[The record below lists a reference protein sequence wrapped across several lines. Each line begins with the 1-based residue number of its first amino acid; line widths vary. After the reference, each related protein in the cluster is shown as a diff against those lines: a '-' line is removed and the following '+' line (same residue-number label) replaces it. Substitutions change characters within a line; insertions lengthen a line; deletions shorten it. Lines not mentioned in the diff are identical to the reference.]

1 MNDIMKKNTP
11 NQFVTLKNN
20 LNPVQQH
27 RPLTLNRV
35 LLLLVFSFSLLDIS
49 AQNGTTVTPT
59 VMDVKAYISSLKT
72 SNQKTRATVS
82 TSQYVENL
90 VFGIQPAVY
99 FQSSVPKNYGD
110 NPVKL
115 FTDISS
121 LKAIPNSNFSK
132 DNIEIVVIK
141 IKNNSELNA
150 KIDLLEFSGF
160 SKLKYIY
167 ILSSVNTTDQNIS
180 NMFLNYTNQYSIFY
194 KIEIAE

>member
-1 MNDIMKKNTP
+1 MKKNTP

-59 VMDVKAYISSLKT
+59 VMDVKAYISSFKT
-72 SNQKTRATVS
+72 SNQKNRTTVS
-82 TSQYVENL
+82 TSKIVENL
-90 VFGIQPAVY
+90 VFGTNPGV
-99 FQSSVPKNYGD
+99 FFHTVFPKNYGD

>member
-1 MNDIMKKNTP
+1 MKKNTP

-99 FQSSVPKNYGD
+99 YQSSIPKNYGD

-121 LKAIPNSNFSK
+121 LKTIPNSNLLK

-141 IKNNSELNA
+141 IKSNTDLNA
-150 KIDLLEFSGF
+150 KIDLLEFSDF
-160 SKLKYIY
+160 PKLKYIY
-167 ILSSVNTTDQNIS
+167 VLSNVNTTDQNIS

>member
-99 FQSSVPKNYGD
+99 YQSSIPKNYGD

-121 LKAIPNSNFSK
+121 LKTIPNSNLLK

-141 IKNNSELNA
+141 IKSNTDLNA
-150 KIDLLEFSGF
+150 KIDLLEFSDF
-160 SKLKYIY
+160 PKLKYIY
-167 ILSSVNTTDQNIS
+167 VLSNVNTTDQNIS

>member
-1 MNDIMKKNTP
+1 MKKNTP

-27 RPLTLNRV
+27 RPLALNRV

-99 FQSSVPKNYGD
+99 YQSSIPKNYGD

-121 LKAIPNSNFSK
+121 LKTIPNSNLLK

-141 IKNNSELNA
+141 IKSNIDLNA
-150 KIDLLEFSGF
+150 KIDLLEFSDF
-160 SKLKYIY
+160 PKLKYIY
-167 ILSSVNTTDQNIS
+167 VLSNVNTTDQNIS